1 MTAKRK
7 NALLIKA
14 KCMLL
19 KVMHQILTV
28 IQLLKL
34 SSIFFLKTDFCLTK
48 NCGVRQTT
56 TTKKSQLAS
65 LLRMLKNKDK
75 AN

>member
-14 KCMLL
+14 KGMIL
-19 KVMHQILTV
+19 KVTHQILTA

-34 SSIFFLKTDFCLTK
+34 SSIFFLKIYFYLTK
-48 NCGVRQTT
+48 NRGGGGGRGET
-56 TTKKSQLAS
+56 TTKKRVS
-65 LLRMLKNKDK
+65 
-75 AN
+75 